1 MTNGEVIRNLYQA
14 FADRDY
20 EAFRA
25 LCHPDVEWI
34 QNVGFPVGGHHRGP
48 QAIIDNVFRRF
59 DDAWESFGF
68 RIDDSIDAGDT
79 VLILGQYEGRH
90 RATGKAFTAAAAH
103 LYELSAGRLVR
114 YRQFADTRT
123 IWDAMS

>member
-1 MTNGEVIRNLYQA
+1 MTNGEVIRDLYQA

-25 LCHPDVEWI
+25 LCHPQVEWI
-34 QNVGFPVGGHHRGP
+34 QNAGFPGGGHHRGP

-59 DDAWESFGF
+59 DDAWERFGF
-68 RIDDSIDAGDT
+68 RIDDSIDAGDK

-90 RATGKAFTAAAAH
+90 RETGKAFTAAAAH
-103 LYELSAGRLVR
+103 LYELSAGKLIR
-114 YRQFADTRT
+114 YRQFADTKT